1 MQYYTYQI
9 GSNTQPRLHYY
20 AQGGSTLQA
29 AAAIKTTIVM
39 KPHNYHNRNSV
50 ITSLEVV
57 GCSLATPLPHTAYC
71 MMVLLSVS
79 LYLVAMSLFS

>member
-57 GCSLATPLPHTAYC
+57 GCSVSNPLTSYC
-71 MMVLLSVS
+71 I
-79 LYLVAMSLFS
+79 LYDGAPLCVTVFGCHALI